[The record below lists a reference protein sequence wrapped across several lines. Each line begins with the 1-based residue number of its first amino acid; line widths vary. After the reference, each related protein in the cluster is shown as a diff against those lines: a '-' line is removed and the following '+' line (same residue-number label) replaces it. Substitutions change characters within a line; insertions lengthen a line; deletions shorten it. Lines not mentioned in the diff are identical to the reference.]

1 MTSATVA
8 PPPPAAL
15 VALHR
20 LLARLEDILTLIA
33 AAAIFFLMLVGV
45 YQIVA
50 RTVFNT
56 AIYGYIDYVE
66 QAGVVFALLGVA
78 YCQRLGA
85 HVRMDLILRGFP
97 LRFLW
102 AMEGFC
108 VVVALVVVGI
118 LVFTSF
124 GTFQRA
130 FNLGDSTMDI
140 KLPVWPSKLLVP
152 MALSVLW
159 FRLAIQTVD
168 YLRLV
173 RHPEADPLA
182 VPKLETVEEQAKN
195 EIEEALGRTEGE
207 HRS

>member
-1 MTSATVA
+1 MVTATLA

-15 VALHR
+15 VFAHR
-20 LLARLEDILTLIA
+20 VLAHLEDAMSLIA

-50 RTVFNT
+50 RTLLNT

-78 YCQRLGA
+78 YCQRVGA

-102 AMEGFC
+102 LMEGLC
-108 VVVALVVVGI
+108 VLIALIVISILVV
-118 LVFTSF
+118 TSF
-124 GTFQRA
+124 ETFQRA
-130 FNLGDSTMDI
+130 WTLGDSTMDI

-152 MALSVLW
+152 AALSVLW
-159 FRLAIQTVD
+159 LRLLVQVAD
-168 YLRLV
+168 YARLV
-173 RHPEADPLA
+173 RYPQAEPLA

-195 EIEEALGRTEGE
+195 EIEETLGRTEGGD
-207 HRS
+207 RR